1 MAARVLVVD
10 DSQVTGKVTQ
20 AYLEAAGYEVRTVL
34 DGQMALQAAED
45 QPWDLIL
52 LDVVLPGIDGFEVCR
67 RLRKLPATAHV
78 PIIMLTS
85 KSTIAD
91 KKVGFEAGADDYLTK
106 PVEAAD
112 LQMRA
117 AAQLRRAA
125 RPTPETAAAT
135 AIAGRMAAVYSLRGG
150 TGASSIAINLGIML
164 ARLWSAPIPLL
175 DLAMPVGVCDTM
187 LNLRPQNRLDSLV
200 SKPIDAIDGDVV
212 KGFLTAHT
220 SGVQLLA
227 GLEDP
232 VSAELL
238 TDKVVGLML
247 EPLRERYPLV
257 IMDLAHDLSPASVAA
272 LDQAE
277 TVILPIAPEL
287 NSVRLARAA
296 LDVFKALGY
305 EKELLVIVNCV
316 FAKPGL
322 SRPQIE
328 KALGLPI
335 HTVIPYYENIWTQAI
350 NLGAPPLL
358 GVVDSALLTI
368 FEDLAWQVSGP
379 QLRQSKPAQ
388 PSATWQK
395 VSLRWR
401 GKDTPK
407 K

>member
-20 AYLEAAGYEVRTVL
+20 SYLEAAGYEVRTVL

-45 QPWDLIL
+45 HPWDLIL

-125 RPTPETAAAT
+125 RAAPEAAPA
-135 AIAGRMAAVYSLRGG
+135 AVGRMVAVYSLRGG
-150 TGASSIAINLGIML
+150 TGASSVAVNLAIML
-164 ARLWSAPIPLL
+164 ARLWSAPLPLL
-175 DLAMPVGVCDTM
+175 DLAMPVGVSDTM

-200 SKPIDAIDGDVV
+200 AKPIEAIDGEVV
-212 KGFLTAHT
+212 KAYFTPHS

-238 TDKVVGLML
+238 TDKVMGLLL
-247 EPLRERYPLV
+247 EPLRQMYPLV
-257 IMDLAHDLSPASVAA
+257 LMDLAHDFSPATVAA
-272 LDQAE
+272 LDQAD
-277 TVILPIAPEL
+277 TIILTIAPEL

-305 EKELLVIVNCV
+305 EKELLVTVDCV

-322 SRPQIE
+322 SRAQIE
-328 KALGLPI
+328 KALDQPI
-335 HTVIPYYENIWTQAI
+335 HTVIPYGENIWTQAI
-350 NLGAPPLL
+350 NLGAPVLAGQP
-358 GVVDSALLTI
+358 DSALLTV
-368 FEDLAWQVSGP
+368 FEDLAWHVSGP
-379 QLRQSKPAQ
+379 ELRQSKPAV
-388 PSATWQK
+388 PSAAWQRTA
-395 VSLRWR
+395 LRWR

>member
-45 QPWDLIL
+45 QTWDLIL

-67 RLRKLPATAHV
+67 RLRKLPATAKV

-125 RPTPETAAAT
+125 RAAPESSAPAVS
-135 AIAGRMAAVYSLRGG
+135 GRMTAVFGLRGG
-150 TGASSIAINLGIML
+150 AGASGIAVNLAVVL
-164 ARLWSAPIPLL
+164 AKLWSAPIPLL
-175 DLAMPVGVCDTM
+175 DLAMPLGVCDTM

-212 KGFLTAHT
+212 KAFLTAHS

-238 TDKVVGLML
+238 TDKVMGLML
-247 EPLRERYPLV
+247 EPLRERFPLV
-257 IMDLAHDLSPASVAA
+257 LMDLAHDFSPATVAA

-277 TVILPIAPEL
+277 TVILPVTPEL
-287 NSVRLARAA
+287 NSVRLTRAA
-296 LDVFKALGY
+296 LEVFKALGY

-322 SRPQIE
+322 SRGQIE

-335 HTVIPYYENIWTQAI
+335 HMVIPYYENIWTQAI
-350 NLGAPPLL
+350 NLGTPPLL
-358 GVVDSALLTI
+358 ASTDNTLLTT

-379 QLRQSKPAQ
+379 ELRTSKPVA
-388 PSATWQK
+388 PSATWQRTA
-395 VSLRWR
+395 LRWR